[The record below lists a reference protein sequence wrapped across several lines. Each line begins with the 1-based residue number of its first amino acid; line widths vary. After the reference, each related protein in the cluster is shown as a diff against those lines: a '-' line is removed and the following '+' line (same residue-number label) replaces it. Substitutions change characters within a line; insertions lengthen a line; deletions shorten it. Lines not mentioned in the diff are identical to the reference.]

1 MTLWIEGAV
10 GIGKAPLHAALVA
23 ADPLAPS
30 VYVFHKSERGYTL
43 GCITVM
49 PRDVSPPDCKVAL
62 RLTAEVLHVV
72 VQRGAN
78 VLARLYV
85 EPTDAAWP
93 SRVAAIVHLLLPEL
107 TVPRNRNA

>member
-1 MTLWIEGAV
+1 MNLWIEGASGV
-10 GIGKAPLHAALVA
+10 GKTQLHTALVA
-23 ADPLAPS
+23 AGMLDPAIF
-30 VYVFHKSERGYTL
+30 VFHKSERGYTL
-43 GCITVM
+43 GCVAAL
-49 PRDVSPPDCKVAL
+49 PRNVLPPDCKVTL
-62 RLTAEVLHVV
+62 RPTPEALHVV

-107 TVPRNRNA
+107 TAPRNRNA